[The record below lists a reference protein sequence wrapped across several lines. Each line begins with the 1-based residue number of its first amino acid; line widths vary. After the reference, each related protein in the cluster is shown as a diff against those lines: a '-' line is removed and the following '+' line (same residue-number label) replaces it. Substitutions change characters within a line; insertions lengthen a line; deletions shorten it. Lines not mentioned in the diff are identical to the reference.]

1 MFWTTVTS
9 QTSSEK
15 RRTNRHT
22 VKPTVMFGSRLK
34 SGIRK
39 RVAHASVFSQV
50 TPKLAHSKADRT
62 LRSRNSTMKELVQFL
77 HDVGVNRP
85 YCSCKVDH

>member
-1 MFWTTVTS
+1 MLSCTFSVFWTTVTS

-22 VKPTVMFGSRLK
+22 VKPTVYVWLK

-39 RVAHASVFSQV
+39 RVAHASVFSHGSGAP
-50 TPKLAHSKADRT
+50 TRI
-62 LRSRNSTMKELVQFL
+62 LRVRGRRLREEFL
-77 HDVGVNRP
+77 
-85 YCSCKVDH
+85 S